1 MGKVRVYE
9 LAKSLGITSKQ
20 IIDYLSELGVDISS
34 HMSTIDDDAVELLKE
49 AFAPEVSTDLL
60 ELEEEP
66 VKVKNPSKKKKK
78 KTIDIKGALNAAS
91 LAKSLDIPVP
101 EILKKLMD
109 LGFMLSQNA
118 EIDPEVAALI
128 CDEFD
133 AKLKLKDQDQTEEA
147 NEELEELEIDG
158 YDAPEVPRAPVV
170 TIMGHVDHGK
180 TTLLDRIRHA
190 NVAASE
196 AGGITQH
203 IGAYQVDVKGKKI
216 VFLDT
221 PGHEAFTSMRAR
233 GAQVTDIAILVVAA
247 NDGVMPQTIEALNH
261 AKAAKVPIIV
271 AVNKIDA
278 SGANPDHVKQQL
290 AEHGLLPEDWGGD
303 TIFVPVSA
311 LRGEGIT
318 ELLDMIVLVSEM
330 LELKAPVECPAK
342 GTIIEAK
349 LDKGRGPVAT
359 VLVEKGTLKVGDC
372 VVAGS
377 VSGRIRAMVN
387 DKGQNIKIAGPSTP
401 VEVLG
406 ITDVPQA
413 GDPFQV
419 TEDDRTAREIA
430 AKRIDK
436 EREKQQNIAKI
447 SLDDLFAQIK
457 SSEIKE
463 LKLLI
468 KADVQGSAE
477 AVKQSLE
484 KLSNQEVKVVAIHT
498 GVGAISESDI
508 MLASASNA
516 IIIGFNVRPDSIA
529 KKAAERE
536 YVDIR
541 LYRIIYDAVDD
552 IEKALKGMLEP
563 KYKEEILGHAEVR
576 TVFKVPKAGNI
587 GGCYVTDGKILRI
600 AKARILRDNIVIY
613 EGELGSLKRFKD
625 DVREV
630 ASGFEC
636 GIGFEKFNDIKEG
649 DVIEAYQMTKIE

>member
-20 IIDYLSELGVDISS
+20 IIDYLGDLGVNISS
-34 HMSTIDDDAVELLKE
+34 HMSTIEDEAVEILKE
-49 AFAPEVSTDLL
+49 AFAPEVDTDLL
-60 ELEEEP
+60 ELAEEP
-66 VKVKNPSKKKKK
+66 VKVKNPNKKKKK
-78 KTIDIKGALNAAS
+78 KSIEIKGTLNAGA
-91 LAKSLDIPVP
+91 LAKSLDVPVP

-109 LGFMLSQNA
+109 LGFMLSQND

-133 AKLKLKDQDQTEEA
+133 AKLKLKDQDQTEEKKEA
-147 NEELEELEIDG
+147 LRESEEDESG
-158 YDAPEVPRAPVV
+158 APEVPRAPVV

-203 IGAYQVDVKGKKI
+203 IGAYQVEVRGKKI

-330 LELKAPVECPAK
+330 LELKAPEACPAK

-401 VEVLG
+401 VEILG

-563 KYKEEILGHAEVR
+563 KYKEEVLGHAEVR

-587 GGCYVTDGKILRI
+587 GGCYVTDGKILRT

-613 EGELGSLKRFKD
+613 EGELGSLRRFKD

-649 DVIEAYQMTKIE
+649 DVIEAFQMTKVE